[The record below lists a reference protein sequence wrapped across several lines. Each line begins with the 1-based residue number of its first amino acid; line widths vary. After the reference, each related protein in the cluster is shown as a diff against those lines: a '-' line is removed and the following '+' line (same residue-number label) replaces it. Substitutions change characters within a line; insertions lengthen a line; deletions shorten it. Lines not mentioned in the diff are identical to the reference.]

1 MAIAKATCARG
12 GTRGS
17 AVDMIDEALRA
28 NRVREVRVR
37 VVEEAVGCT
46 SLREK
51 RTGVTETTKGM
62 HAGHGGETVL
72 VEKVARCAVQDATR
86 KVGT

>member
-1 MAIAKATCARG
+1 
-12 GTRGS
+12 
-17 AVDMIDEALRA
+17 MIDEALRA

-37 VVEEAVGCT
+37 VVEALGCT

-51 RTGVTETTKGM
+51 RTGVRETTKGM

-72 VEKVARCAVQDATR
+72 VEKIARCAVQDATR